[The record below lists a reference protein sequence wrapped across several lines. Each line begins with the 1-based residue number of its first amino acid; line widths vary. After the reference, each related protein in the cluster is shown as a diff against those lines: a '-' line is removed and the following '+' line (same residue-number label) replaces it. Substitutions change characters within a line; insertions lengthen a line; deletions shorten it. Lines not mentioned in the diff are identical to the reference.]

1 MKKLKNTN
9 DLQEAL
15 MDAPDLNRF
24 LDENRENFN
33 YTSVADSLNQMILKQ
48 RISKSA
54 LARQSGMSE
63 VYLHQVFSGRRTPS
77 RTRLLCMCF
86 GLQATVEEAQVLLKQ
101 CGYAPLY
108 PKNRRDAILL
118 YGLSHQQTL
127 FQINDTLFDEGEE
140 TLY

>member
-1 MKKLKNTN
+1 
-9 DLQEAL
+9 

-33 YTSVADSLNQMILKQ
+33 NTSVADSLNQMILKQ

-118 YGLSHQQTL
+118 YGLSHKETL

>member
-1 MKKLKNTN
+1 
-9 DLQEAL
+9 

-33 YTSVADSLNQMILKQ
+33 NTSVADSLNHMILKQ

>member
-1 MKKLKNTN
+1 
-9 DLQEAL
+9 

-33 YTSVADSLNQMILKQ
+33 NTSVADSLNHMILKQ

-86 GLQATVEEAQVLLKQ
+86 GLQTTVEEAQVLLKQ

-118 YGLSHQQTL
+118 YGLSHKETL

>member
-1 MKKLKNTN
+1 MKNTN

-33 YTSVADSLNQMILKQ
+33 NTSVADSLNQMILKQ

-118 YGLSHQQTL
+118 YGLIHKETL

>member
-1 MKKLKNTN
+1 
-9 DLQEAL
+9 

-33 YTSVADSLNQMILKQ
+33 NTSVADSLNQMILKQ

-86 GLQATVEEAQVLLKQ
+86 GLQTTVEEAQVLLKQ

-118 YGLSHQQTL
+118 YGLSHKETL
-127 FQINDTLFDEGEE
+127 FQINDTLFDKGEE

>member
-24 LDENRENFN
+24 LDGNRENFN

>member
-1 MKKLKNTN
+1 
-9 DLQEAL
+9 
-15 MDAPDLNRF
+15 
-24 LDENRENFN
+24 
-33 YTSVADSLNQMILKQ
+33 MILKQ

-108 PKNRRDAILL
+108 HKNRRDAILL
-118 YGLSHQQTL
+118 YGLSHKETL

>member
-1 MKKLKNTN
+1 
-9 DLQEAL
+9 

-118 YGLSHQQTL
+118 YGLSHKETL
-127 FQINDTLFDEGEE
+127 FQINDTLFDKGEE

>member
-1 MKKLKNTN
+1 
-9 DLQEAL
+9 

-33 YTSVADSLNQMILKQ
+33 NASVADSLNQMILKQ

-118 YGLSHQQTL
+118 YGLSHKETL

>member
-1 MKKLKNTN
+1 
-9 DLQEAL
+9 
-15 MDAPDLNRF
+15 MDTPDLNRF

-33 YTSVADSLNQMILKQ
+33 STSVADSLNQMILKQ

-86 GLQATVEEAQVLLKQ
+86 GLQTTVEEAQELLKQ

-118 YGLSHQQTL
+118 YGLSHKETL

>member
-1 MKKLKNTN
+1 M
-9 DLQEAL
+9 E
-15 MDAPDLNRF
+15 APDLNRF
-24 LDENRENFN
+24 LDANRENFN
-33 YTSVADSLNQMILKQ
+33 NTSVADSLNQMILKQ

-101 CGYAPLY
+101 CDYAPLY

-118 YGLSHQQTL
+118 YGLSHMETL
-127 FQINDTLFDEGEE
+127 FQINDTLFDKGEE

>member
-1 MKKLKNTN
+1 
-9 DLQEAL
+9 

-127 FQINDTLFDEGEE
+127 FQINDTLFDKGEE

>member
-1 MKKLKNTN
+1 MKNTN

-33 YTSVADSLNQMILKQ
+33 NTSVAESLNQMILKQ

-86 GLQATVEEAQVLLKQ
+86 GLQATVAEAQVLLKQ

-118 YGLSHQQTL
+118 YGLSHKETL

>member
-33 YTSVADSLNQMILKQ
+33 NTSVADSLNQMILKQ

-86 GLQATVEEAQVLLKQ
+86 GLQTTVEEAQVLLKQ

-118 YGLSHQQTL
+118 YGLSHKETL

>member
-1 MKKLKNTN
+1 MKNTN

-118 YGLSHQQTL
+118 YGLSHKETL

>member
-1 MKKLKNTN
+1 MKNTN

-118 YGLSHQQTL
+118 YGLSHKETL
-127 FQINDTLFDEGEE
+127 FQINDTLFDKGEE

>member
-1 MKKLKNTN
+1 
-9 DLQEAL
+9 

-118 YGLSHQQTL
+118 YGLIHQQTL

>member
-1 MKKLKNTN
+1 
-9 DLQEAL
+9 

-33 YTSVADSLNQMILKQ
+33 NTSVADSLNQMILKQ

-86 GLQATVEEAQVLLKQ
+86 GLQTTVEEAQVLLKQ

>member
-1 MKKLKNTN
+1 
-9 DLQEAL
+9 

-33 YTSVADSLNQMILKQ
+33 YTSVADSLNHMILKQ

-118 YGLSHQQTL
+118 YGLSHKETL

>member
-1 MKKLKNTN
+1 
-9 DLQEAL
+9 

-33 YTSVADSLNQMILKQ
+33 NTSVADSLNQMILKQ

-86 GLQATVEEAQVLLKQ
+86 GLQTTVEEAQVLLKQ

-118 YGLSHQQTL
+118 YGLSHKETL

>member
-1 MKKLKNTN
+1 
-9 DLQEAL
+9 

-33 YTSVADSLNQMILKQ
+33 NTSVADSLNQMILKQ

>member
-1 MKKLKNTN
+1 MKNTN

-15 MDAPDLNRF
+15 MEAPDLNRF

-33 YTSVADSLNQMILKQ
+33 NTSVADSLNQMILKQ

-118 YGLSHQQTL
+118 YGLSHKETL
-127 FQINDTLFDEGEE
+127 FQINDTLFDKGEE

>member
-1 MKKLKNTN
+1 MKNTN

-15 MDAPDLNRF
+15 MEAPDLNRF

-33 YTSVADSLNQMILKQ
+33 NTSVADSLNQMILKQ

-118 YGLSHQQTL
+118 YGLSHKETL

>member
-1 MKKLKNTN
+1 MKNTN

-127 FQINDTLFDEGEE
+127 FQINDTLFDKGEE

>member
-1 MKKLKNTN
+1 MKNTN

-15 MDAPDLNRF
+15 MDTPDLNRF

-33 YTSVADSLNQMILKQ
+33 STSVADSLNQMILKQ

-86 GLQATVEEAQVLLKQ
+86 GLQATVEEAQELLKQ

-118 YGLSHQQTL
+118 YGLSHKETL
-127 FQINDTLFDEGEE
+127 FQINDTLFDKGEE

>member
-1 MKKLKNTN
+1 MKNTN

-33 YTSVADSLNQMILKQ
+33 STSVADSLNQMILKQ

-54 LARQSGMSE
+54 LARRSGMSE

-86 GLQATVEEAQVLLKQ
+86 GLQATVEEAQELLKQ

>member
-1 MKKLKNTN
+1 
-9 DLQEAL
+9 

-33 YTSVADSLNQMILKQ
+33 NTSVADSLNQMILKQ

-118 YGLSHQQTL
+118 YGLSHKKTL
-127 FQINDTLFDEGEE
+127 FQINDTLFDKGEE

>member
-1 MKKLKNTN
+1 M
-9 DLQEAL
+9 E
-15 MDAPDLNRF
+15 APDLNRF

-33 YTSVADSLNQMILKQ
+33 NTSVADSLNQMILKQ

-63 VYLHQVFSGRRTPS
+63 VYLHQVFSGRRTLS

-118 YGLSHQQTL
+118 YGLSHKETL
-127 FQINDTLFDEGEE
+127 FQINDTLFDKGEE

>member
-1 MKKLKNTN
+1 MKNTN

-33 YTSVADSLNQMILKQ
+33 NTSVADSLNQMILKQ

-118 YGLSHQQTL
+118 YGLSHKETL

>member
-1 MKKLKNTN
+1 MKNTN

-33 YTSVADSLNQMILKQ
+33 NTSVAESLNQMILKQ

-118 YGLSHQQTL
+118 YGLSHKETL

>member
-1 MKKLKNTN
+1 
-9 DLQEAL
+9 

-33 YTSVADSLNQMILKQ
+33 NTSVADSLNQMILKQ

-108 PKNRRDAILL
+108 PKKRRDAILL

>member
-1 MKKLKNTN
+1 
-9 DLQEAL
+9 

-33 YTSVADSLNQMILKQ
+33 NTSVADSLNQMILKQ

-118 YGLSHQQTL
+118 YGLSHKETL
-127 FQINDTLFDEGEE
+127 FQINDTLFDKGEE

>member
-1 MKKLKNTN
+1 MKNTN

-33 YTSVADSLNQMILKQ
+33 NTSVADSLNQMILKQ

-86 GLQATVEEAQVLLKQ
+86 GLQTTVEEAQVLLKQ

-118 YGLSHQQTL
+118 YGLIHKETL

>member
-1 MKKLKNTN
+1 M
-9 DLQEAL
+9 E
-15 MDAPDLNRF
+15 APDLNRF

-33 YTSVADSLNQMILKQ
+33 NTSVADSLNQMILKQ

-118 YGLSHQQTL
+118 YGLSHKETL

>member
-1 MKKLKNTN
+1 
-9 DLQEAL
+9 

-33 YTSVADSLNQMILKQ
+33 STSVADSLNQMILKQ

-86 GLQATVEEAQVLLKQ
+86 GLQATVEEAQELLKQ

-118 YGLSHQQTL
+118 YGLSHKETL

>member
-1 MKKLKNTN
+1 MKNTN

-54 LARQSGMSE
+54 LARQSGMGE

-127 FQINDTLFDEGEE
+127 FQINDTLFDKGEE

>member
-1 MKKLKNTN
+1 MKNTN

-33 YTSVADSLNQMILKQ
+33 NTSVADSLNQMILKQ

-118 YGLSHQQTL
+118 YGLSHKETL
-127 FQINDTLFDEGEE
+127 FQINDTLFDKGEE

>member
-1 MKKLKNTN
+1 MKNTN

-33 YTSVADSLNQMILKQ
+33 NTSVADSLNQMILKQ

-86 GLQATVEEAQVLLKQ
+86 GLQTTVEEAQVLLKQ

-118 YGLSHQQTL
+118 YGLSHKETL

>member
-1 MKKLKNTN
+1 
-9 DLQEAL
+9 

-118 YGLSHQQTL
+118 YGLSHKETL

>member
-1 MKKLKNTN
+1 
-9 DLQEAL
+9 

-33 YTSVADSLNQMILKQ
+33 NTSVADSLNHMILKQ

-118 YGLSHQQTL
+118 YGLSHKETL